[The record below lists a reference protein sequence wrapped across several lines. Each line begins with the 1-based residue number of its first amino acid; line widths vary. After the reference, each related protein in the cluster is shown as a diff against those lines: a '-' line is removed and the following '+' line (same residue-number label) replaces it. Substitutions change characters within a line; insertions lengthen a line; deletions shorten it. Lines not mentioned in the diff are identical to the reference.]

1 MDLKNI
7 NVAIDQIAAEKNL
20 DKEIVVQAVKD
31 SLASAYKKEY
41 RQKGEMIRCEFDTVS
56 GEMQFWQI
64 KNVVE
69 PSMLKTEEE
78 IAAEENGG
86 EENDIENLKI
96 KFNPDRHILLEEAKQ
111 YEPDVTVGETIAFN
125 LPPADEG
132 FSRIAAQTAKQVI
145 LQKLHEAEKESV
157 LSNFKGLEETLI
169 SGVIQR
175 IEGSNIYIDLGKATG
190 ILFAKE
196 AIPHEKLRVGQRKKF
211 MILNIEDRMQGPSV
225 LLTRLGNK
233 FITLLFE
240 SEVPEIKEGLVIIK
254 SLAREPGER
263 TKLAVTANE
272 GGIDPIGACVGQ
284 KGTRIAT
291 VIEELGGEKID
302 IIEYSEE
309 PGKYVAQALNPAE
322 VKEFEILPNEREV
335 RVYVPQDQISLAI
348 GRGGQNVRLAAKLT
362 GWRIDVRSLTT
373 PDQEINGGQ
382 SNNEEGGE
390 ESEAKEKLAKPV
402 EPTTNIEEGEVK
414 EKSEEPTEGPATLAE

>member
-20 DKEIVVQAVKD
+20 DKEVVIQAVKD

-41 RQKGEMIRCEFDTVS
+41 RQKGETIRCEFDTVS

-69 PSMLKTEEE
+69 PSMLKSAEE
-78 IAAEENGG
+78 IAKEESG
-86 EENDIENLKI
+86 EVIADADDLKI
-96 KFNPDRHILLEEAKQ
+96 RFNPDRHILLEEAKQ
-111 YEPDVTVGETIAFN
+111 YEPNVKVGETIAFS
-125 LPPADEG
+125 LPPAEEG

-211 MILNIEDRMQGPSV
+211 MIMAIEDRIQGPSV

-233 FITLLFE
+233 FISLLFE
-240 SEVPEIKEGLVIIK
+240 SEVPEIKENLVTIK

-291 VIEELGGEKID
+291 IIEELGGEKID

-309 PGKYVAQALNPAE
+309 PGKYVAQALSPAE

-362 GWRIDVRSLTT
+362 GWRIDVRSLAT
-373 PDQEINGGQ
+373 PDQTITGGQ
-382 SNNEEGGE
+382 SE
-390 ESEAKEKLAKPV
+390 ESSDMDSEEATEAADK
-402 EPTTNIEEGEVK
+402 EGEVV
-414 EKSEEPTEGPATLAE
+414 SEADIQE

>member
-7 NVAIDQIAAEKNL
+7 NIAIDQIAAEKNL
-20 DKEIVVQAVKD
+20 DKEVVLQAVKD

-41 RQKGEMIRCEFDTVS
+41 RQKGETIRCEFDTVT
-56 GEMQFWQI
+56 GEMQFWQM

-69 PSMLKTEEE
+69 PSMLKSEEE
-78 IAAEENGG
+78 IAKEESG
-86 EENDIENLKI
+86 EVAVDADDLKI
-96 KFNPDRHILLEEAKQ
+96 KFNPDRHILLEEARQ
-111 YEPDVTVGETIAFN
+111 YEPNIKVGETIAFS
-125 LPPADEG
+125 LPPAEEG

-175 IEGSNIYIDLGKATG
+175 IEGSNIYVDLGKATG

-211 MILNIEDRMQGPSV
+211 MIMAIEDRAQGPSV

-233 FITLLFE
+233 FISLLFE
-240 SEVPEIKEGLVIIK
+240 SEVPEIKENLVTIK

-263 TKLAVTANE
+263 TKIAVAANE

-291 VIEELGGEKID
+291 IIEELGGEKID

-348 GRGGQNVRLAAKLT
+348 GRGGQNVRLAARLT

-373 PDQEINGGQ
+373 PDQAITGGH
-382 SNNEEGGE
+382 SEEEADATEGKE
-390 ESEAKEKLAKPV
+390 EV
-402 EPTTNIEEGEVK
+402 IIEENSK
-414 EKSEEPTEGPATLAE
+414 EETATSEIPSQE

>member
-20 DKEIVVQAVKD
+20 DKEIVIQTVKD

-41 RQKGEMIRCEFDTVS
+41 RQKGETIRCEFDIVT

-69 PSMLKTEEE
+69 PSMLKSEEE
-78 IAAEENGG
+78 IAKEESG
-86 EENDIENLKI
+86 EITPDIDDLKI
-96 KFNPDRHILLEEAKQ
+96 KFNPDRHILIEEARQ
-111 YEPDVTVGETIAFN
+111 YEPNVNIGETIAFS

-211 MILNIEDRMQGPSV
+211 MIMTIEDRLQGPSV

-233 FITLLFE
+233 FISLLFE
-240 SEVPEIKEGLVIIK
+240 SEVPEIKEGLVTIK
-254 SLAREPGER
+254 SMAREAGER
-263 TKLAVTANE
+263 TKLAVAANE
-272 GGIDPIGACVGQ
+272 GGIDPIGSCVGQ

-291 VIEELGGEKID
+291 IIEELGGEKID

-335 RVYVPQDQISLAI
+335 RAYVPQDQISLAI

-373 PDQEINGGQ
+373 PDQTINGGQ
-382 SNNEEGGE
+382 SEEETSHESVPE
-390 ESEAKEKLAKPV
+390 EQKP
-402 EPTTNIEEGEVK
+402 EQENT
-414 EKSEEPTEGPATLAE
+414 KSENNQENKSA

>member
-1 MDLKNI
+1 MDLKNV

-20 DKEIVVQAVKD
+20 DKDIVVQAVKD

-41 RQKGEMIRCEFDTVS
+41 RQKGETIRCEFDTVS

-69 PSMLKTEEE
+69 PSMLKSEEE
-78 IAAEENGG
+78 VAQEESG
-86 EENDIENLKI
+86 EIVADIDDLKI

-111 YEPDVTVGETIAFN
+111 YEPNVKVGETIAFS
-125 LPPADEG
+125 LPPVEEG

-211 MILNIEDRMQGPSV
+211 MIMTIEDRMQGPSV

-240 SEVPEIKEGLVIIK
+240 SEVPEIKENLITIK

-291 VIEELGGEKID
+291 IIEELGGEKID

-362 GWRIDVRSLTT
+362 GWRIDIRSLTT
-373 PDQEINGGQ
+373 PDQVVNGG
-382 SNNEEGGE
+382 
-390 ESEAKEKLAKPV
+390 ESEEDAA
-402 EPTTNIEEGEVK
+402 NEVPL
-414 EKSEEPTEGPATLAE
+414 EKSEIKEEVSESESVPENKTE

>member
-1 MDLKNI
+1 M
-7 NVAIDQIAAEKNL
+7 
-20 DKEIVVQAVKD
+20 
-31 SLASAYKKEY
+31 
-41 RQKGEMIRCEFDTVS
+41 
-56 GEMQFWQI
+56 
-64 KNVVE
+64 
-69 PSMLKTEEE
+69 
-78 IAAEENGG
+78 
-86 EENDIENLKI
+86 
-96 KFNPDRHILLEEAKQ
+96 
-111 YEPDVTVGETIAFN
+111 
-125 LPPADEG
+125 
-132 FSRIAAQTAKQVI
+132 
-145 LQKLHEAEKESV
+145 QKLHEAEKESV

-211 MILNIEDRMQGPSV
+211 MIMAIEDRMQGPSV

-233 FITLLFE
+233 FISLLFE
-240 SEVPEIKEGLVIIK
+240 SEVPEIKENLVTIK

-291 VIEELGGEKID
+291 IIEELGGEKID

-362 GWRIDVRSLTT
+362 GWRIDVRSLAT
-373 PDQEINGGQ
+373 PDQTITGGQ
-382 SNNEEGGE
+382 SEEEVANATKEDKEVTE
-390 ESEAKEKLAKPV
+390 ETSKEETVTPEVDSKVTP
-402 EPTTNIEEGEVK
+402 EE
-414 EKSEEPTEGPATLAE
+414 

>member
-20 DKEIVVQAVKD
+20 DKDIVVQAVKD

-41 RQKGEMIRCEFDTVS
+41 RQKGETIRCEFDTVS

-69 PSMLKTEEE
+69 PSMLKSEEE
-78 IAAEENGG
+78 VAQEESG
-86 EENDIENLKI
+86 EIVPDVDDLKI

-111 YEPDVTVGETIAFN
+111 YEPNVKVGETIAFS
-125 LPPADEG
+125 LPPVEEG

-211 MILNIEDRMQGPSV
+211 MIMTIEDRMQGPSV

-240 SEVPEIKEGLVIIK
+240 SEVPEIKENLVTIK

-291 VIEELGGEKID
+291 IIEELGGEKID

-373 PDQEINGGQ
+373 PDQIVNGGQ
-382 SNNEEGGE
+382 SEEDVANEVPSEEPEG
-390 ESEAKEKLAKPV
+390 KP
-402 EPTTNIEEGEVK
+402 EVK
-414 EKSEEPTEGPATLAE
+414 EEISESENVPENKTE

>member
-20 DKEIVVQAVKD
+20 DKEVVIQAVKD

-41 RQKGEMIRCEFDTVS
+41 RQKGETIRCEFDTVS

-69 PSMLKTEEE
+69 PSMLKSAEE
-78 IAAEENGG
+78 IAKEESG
-86 EENDIENLKI
+86 EVIADADDLKI
-96 KFNPDRHILLEEAKQ
+96 RFNPDRHILLEEAKQ
-111 YEPDVTVGETIAFN
+111 YEPNVKVGETIAFS
-125 LPPADEG
+125 LPPAEEG

-211 MILNIEDRMQGPSV
+211 MIMAIEDRIQGPSV

-233 FITLLFE
+233 FISLLFE
-240 SEVPEIKEGLVIIK
+240 SEVPEIKENLVTIK

-291 VIEELGGEKID
+291 IIEELGGEKID

-309 PGKYVAQALNPAE
+309 PGKYVAQALSPAE

-362 GWRIDVRSLTT
+362 GWRIDVRSLAT
-373 PDQEINGGQ
+373 PDQTITGGQ
-382 SNNEEGGE
+382 SE
-390 ESEAKEKLAKPV
+390 ESSDMD
-402 EPTTNIEEGEVK
+402 
-414 EKSEEPTEGPATLAE
+414 SEEDTEATDKEDEVVSEADIQE

>member
-20 DKEIVVQAVKD
+20 DKDIVVQAVKD

-41 RQKGEMIRCEFDTVS
+41 RQKGETIRCEFDTVS

-69 PSMLKTEEE
+69 PSMLKSEEE
-78 IAAEENGG
+78 VAQEESG
-86 EENDIENLKI
+86 EIVADIDDLKI

-111 YEPDVTVGETIAFN
+111 YEPNVKVGETIAFS
-125 LPPADEG
+125 LPPVEEA

-211 MILNIEDRMQGPSV
+211 MIMTIEDRMQGPSV

-240 SEVPEIKEGLVIIK
+240 SEVPEIKENLVTIK

-291 VIEELGGEKID
+291 IIEELGGEKID

-373 PDQEINGGQ
+373 PDQVVNGGQ
-382 SNNEEGGE
+382 SEEDIANEKHSE
-390 ESEAKEKLAKPV
+390 ESEEKP
-402 EPTTNIEEGEVK
+402 EVK
-414 EKSEEPTEGPATLAE
+414 KEVIESENVPENKTE

>member
-20 DKEIVVQAVKD
+20 DKEVVIQAVKD

-41 RQKGEMIRCEFDTVS
+41 RQKGETIRCEFDTVS

-69 PSMLKTEEE
+69 PSMLKSAEE
-78 IAAEENGG
+78 IAKEESG
-86 EENDIENLKI
+86 EVIADADDLKI
-96 KFNPDRHILLEEAKQ
+96 RFNPDRHILLEEAKQ
-111 YEPDVTVGETIAFN
+111 YEPNVKVGETIAFS
-125 LPPADEG
+125 LPPAEEG

-211 MILNIEDRMQGPSV
+211 MIMAIEDRIQGPSV

-233 FITLLFE
+233 FISLLFE
-240 SEVPEIKEGLVIIK
+240 SEVPEIKENLVTIK

-263 TKLAVTANE
+263 TKLAVMANE

-291 VIEELGGEKID
+291 IIEELGGEKID

-309 PGKYVAQALNPAE
+309 PGKYVAQALSPAE

-362 GWRIDVRSLTT
+362 GWRIDVRSLAT
-373 PDQEINGGQ
+373 PDQTITGGQ
-382 SNNEEGGE
+382 SE
-390 ESEAKEKLAKPV
+390 ESSDMDSEEDTEAADK
-402 EPTTNIEEGEVK
+402 EGEVV
-414 EKSEEPTEGPATLAE
+414 SEADIQE

>member
-20 DKEIVVQAVKD
+20 DKEVVIQAVKD

-41 RQKGEMIRCEFDTVS
+41 RQKGETIRCEFDTVS

-69 PSMLKTEEE
+69 PSMLKSAEE
-78 IAAEENGG
+78 IAKEESG
-86 EENDIENLKI
+86 EVIADADDLKI
-96 KFNPDRHILLEEAKQ
+96 RFNPDRHILLEEAKQ
-111 YEPDVTVGETIAFN
+111 YEPNVKVGETIAFS
-125 LPPADEG
+125 LPPAEEG

-211 MILNIEDRMQGPSV
+211 MIMAIEDRIQGPSV

-233 FITLLFE
+233 FISLLFE
-240 SEVPEIKEGLVIIK
+240 SEVPEIKENLVTIK

-291 VIEELGGEKID
+291 IIEELGGEKID

-309 PGKYVAQALNPAE
+309 PGKYVAQALSPAE

-362 GWRIDVRSLTT
+362 GWRIDVRSLAT
-373 PDQEINGGQ
+373 PDQTITGGQ
-382 SNNEEGGE
+382 SE
-390 ESEAKEKLAKPV
+390 ESSDMDSEEDTEAADK
-402 EPTTNIEEGEVK
+402 EGEVV
-414 EKSEEPTEGPATLAE
+414 SEADIQE